1 MILREITQQD
11 DWLVTAWQMTY
22 KTGWNVILHME
33 NSMFPFLEKGEVLGN
48 TIVAKK
54 ESVNLTEKVM
64 QADNLLLCLAE
75 EEMGSLTIRGFS
87 KILKCPLQVCI
98 YNQTDVCEVYIPK
111 IAFKDFDS
119 IEKPYEAVT
128 LRLGRLVDSMEI
140 WGHLEANRQKG
151 N

>member
-1 MILREITQQD
+1 MILREISQQD

-22 KTGWNVILHME
+22 KAEWKVLLHME
-33 NSMFPFLEKGEVLGN
+33 NCMFPFLENGEVLGN
-48 TIVAKK
+48 SIVAKK
-54 ESVNLTEKVM
+54 EAVNLTEKVKD
-64 QADNLLLCLAE
+64 AEDLLLSLAG

-87 KILKCPLQVCI
+87 KIVKCPLQVCI

-111 IAFKDFDS
+111 VAFKDFDS

-128 LRLGRLVDSMEI
+128 LKLGRLVDSMEI